1 MKSFNEFLVEHDSA
15 TLMGIYGQM
24 AWDYLSKKMGMRAGG
39 YMQRMFGDPKF
50 VDMLNPVIQK
60 AFGVPNFSDLQTVI
74 DKYMESNP
82 S

>member
-1 MKSFNEFLVEHDSA
+1 
-15 TLMGIYGQM
+15 
-24 AWDYLSKKMGMRAGG
+24 MRAGG

-50 VDMLNPVIQK
+50 VDMLNPVMQK

-82 S
+82 SQKPRFSNSDLLALRLSLLDNESINIK